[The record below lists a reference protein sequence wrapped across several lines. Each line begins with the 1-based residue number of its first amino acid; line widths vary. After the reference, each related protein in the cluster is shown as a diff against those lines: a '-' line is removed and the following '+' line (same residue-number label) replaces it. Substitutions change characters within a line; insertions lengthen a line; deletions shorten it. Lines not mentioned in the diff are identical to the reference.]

1 MGRPCRRRAGSENR
15 RRTDIAAAREAIDVS
30 GPRSCRRCEAYR
42 GPKVGQARTMEGP
55 ERGHTRPRRLATG
68 SVRSRDAVKPS
79 DRGSG
84 SGRAETDPALSPDTQ
99 STDAVRARSPYPRG
113 RPTVL
118 MGAGPGLRAGRR
130 SGGRG
135 LARGR
140 ASPAQ
145 GPCLNPIGMRRGR
158 LEGMAQSTTRP
169 RGHGQGRAELGGPGP
184 ERPRVEPDAVG
195 RREAREGAAL
205 RGRRVADRV
214 RVRGSACRGS

>member
-42 GPKVGQARTMEGP
+42 GPKVGQARTLEGP

-84 SGRAETDPALSPDTQ
+84 SGRAETDPALSPGTP
-99 STDAVRARSPYPRG
+99 STDAVRARSPYPRE

-118 MGAGPGLRAGRR
+118 MGA
-130 SGGRG
+130 
-135 LARGR
+135 
-140 ASPAQ
+140 
-145 GPCLNPIGMRRGR
+145 GR